1 MPRCGR
7 ATANDKRGD
16 AVTTDKTG
24 ATTTVS
30 AEDGR
35 FTIGVDGHTVGLAEY
50 ADRDGQRIF
59 THTEVEPDY
68 EGRGLATILVSEAL
82 EQTRDAGLRI
92 VPVCQLVANFVDKH
106 DEYADVV
113 DPVDRDVKRWLSAH

>member
-1 MPRCGR
+1 M
-7 ATANDKRGD
+7 
-16 AVTTDKTG
+16 TTDKTG
-24 ATTTVS
+24 ATTTVT

-68 EGRGLATILVSEAL
+68 EGRGLATILVGEAL
-82 EQTRDAGLRI
+82 AQTRDAGLRI
-92 VPVCQLVANFVDKH
+92 VPVCRLVANFVDKH
-106 DEYADVV
+106 DEYAEVV
-113 DPVDRDVKRWLSAH
+113 DPVDQDVKRWLSEH